1 MTAAIKF
8 YISTTIEVMNQQG
21 RPDSKMIPRRPQSD
35 SPRTGDGHPLVAR
48 QNYAPEQIRQAAANF
63 RALSDP
69 ERLRLTAF
77 LVSGEACV
85 TDIAEAMG
93 AGLSTVS
100 QRLKVLRSE
109 DVIVS
114 RRAGKHIF
122 YALADKHVTD
132 LVRNALKHASE
143 K

>member
-1 MTAAIKF
+1 MPLPLVPLPDETPVVEPPRGALTAAIKF

-77 LVSGEACV
+77 LVSGQ
-85 TDIAEAMG
+85 G
-93 AGLSTVS
+93 
-100 QRLKVLRSE
+100 
-109 DVIVS
+109 S
-114 RRAGKHIF
+114 RRCPSA
-122 YALADKHVTD
+122 
-132 LVRNALKHASE
+132 
-143 K
+143 

>member
-1 MTAAIKF
+1 
-8 YISTTIEVMNQQG
+8 
-21 RPDSKMIPRRPQSD
+21 
-35 SPRTGDGHPLVAR
+35 
-48 QNYAPEQIRQAAANF
+48 
-63 RALSDP
+63 
-69 ERLRLTAF
+69 
-77 LVSGEACV
+77 
-85 TDIAEAMG
+85 
-93 AGLSTVS
+93 VS